1 MKIHEIMTTRVVAV
15 RMDASVQDA
24 ARLMMEHG
32 ISGLPVVDDC
42 GRVVGIVSE
51 GDLILRQKPRDKAPW
66 WRLFFEDA
74 EELAR
79 QYQKTAGTSVGEIM
93 TRPVISVDSEASIER
108 VAAILDDNHIRRVP
122 VVDEGDLVGIV
133 SRGDLIKA
141 LATAPASE
149 PLSRSDAELVTD
161 MQERLARESWAS
173 RRGIAVNADQGV
185 LVLWG
190 MVTSDAERAA
200 LETMART
207 VPGARG
213 VDNHLVV
220 RSAIPY
226 HYGVA

>member
-1 MKIHEIMTTRVVAV
+1 MTSRVVAV
-15 RMDASVQDA
+15 RTDASVQEA
-24 ARLMMEHG
+24 AGLMVEHG
-32 ISGLPVVDDC
+32 ISGLPVVDES
-42 GRVVGIVSE
+42 GHIVGIVSE

-66 WRLFFEDA
+66 WRLFFEDG

-79 QYQKTAGTSVGEIM
+79 QYQKAAGTTVGEIM
-93 TRPVISVDSEASIER
+93 TRDVISVSPEASIAQ